1 MFKKRIRKLILILVL
16 AIILA
21 FLIIMALKVYGDYRL
36 KLTKVYVASHNLHQ
50 RTKIEAADLQIIEVP
65 EAYIM
70 DNAYRAD
77 EHIEGYY
84 VKLNYT
90 IPKGSPIYRDS
101 LERGEDMADYAHILL
116 KENEATYDFSVADI
130 KVNPA
135 HLQVGMLVDLYLTI
149 DDERPLSDILLK
161 NARIIGLYDG
171 NNQEIADY
179 ERVVNVQTIS
189 LAVLQED
196 IAYLNK
202 ALLVGDLSLVVAEK
216 TYDNQKNPY
225 LIKDSEVFAYLD

>member
-1 MFKKRIRKLILILVL
+1 
-16 AIILA
+16 
-21 FLIIMALKVYGDYRL
+21 
-36 KLTKVYVASHNLHQ
+36 
-50 RTKIEAADLQIIEVP
+50 
-65 EAYIM
+65 M

-171 NNQEIADY
+171 DNQEIADY
-179 ERVVNVQTIS
+179 ERAVNVQTIS